1 MMMPASMYVMYGL
14 FVLKIR
20 RHKIDW
26 RFLSVL
32 ILIYLLTNAHLL
44 LGEFREYYDHYK
56 IITYGG
62 LLMIVLLAF
71 LKPDKLLKE
80 N

>member
-1 MMMPASMYVMYGL
+1 MYVIYEL
-14 FVLKIR
+14 FVWYIKGV
-20 RHKIDW
+20 KVKW
-26 RFLSVL
+26 QFLTIL

-44 LGEFREYYDHYK
+44 LGSYREYYDHYK

-62 LLMIVLLAF
+62 LLMVVLLAF
-71 LKPDKLLKE
+71 LKPDKVLKE